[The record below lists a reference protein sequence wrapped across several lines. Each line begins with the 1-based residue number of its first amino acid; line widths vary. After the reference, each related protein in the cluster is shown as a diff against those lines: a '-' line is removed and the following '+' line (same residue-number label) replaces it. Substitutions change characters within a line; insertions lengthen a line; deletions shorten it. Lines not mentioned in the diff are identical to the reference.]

1 MNRLGNSF
9 INCMNDVYRQPIGFP
24 PYAGVGTGAFD
35 VFFTTC
41 QLDAPL
47 GLIGNLIVRKTKD
60 FM

>member
-1 MNRLGNSF
+1 
-9 INCMNDVYRQPIGFP
+9 MNDVYRQPIGFP

-47 GLIGNLIVRKTKD
+47 GLIGNLIVRKT
-60 FM
+60 